1 MRRSIVLPLLL
12 LAASLLCTLVLSRPA
27 QALDALPEKITEPQF
42 GDLDDMASRRSIRAL
57 VYWSKTD
64 YFIVNGE
71 QRGIAWE
78 TGRDLEKYINT
89 RLRRG
94 KRPIAVVMIPVSRD
108 KIISY
113 LEQGRA
119 DIAIAGLRPVPE
131 RHNIDFSTPV
141 HDDVSEVVVRN
152 KDAAPVSRE
161 EDLAGKIF
169 HLRPSSSYFHTL
181 KSINERLH
189 EKGLETARI
198 EYLSENLADGD
209 IMEMMNAGL
218 IDYTILD
225 DFRGNLWGSI
235 FPDIRLERDY
245 PLVQHQPIAMGLRK
259 NTPKLKAL
267 VDDFVKSHKIGTEY
281 GNVLAKRYFKSNPW
295 ARNAL
300 APAELKRFHAMVN
313 IFKRYG
319 DTYKFDYLMLTA
331 QGFQESGL
339 DQKKRSHVGAVG
351 VMQVMPSTGR
361 SMNVGNI
368 HQLDPNIHAG
378 VKYMSHLAAVY
389 FNEPELDPLNR
400 TLLCFAAYNAGPSRI
415 SALRKVAK
423 ARGLDPNVWFDN
435 VERVVAERVGR
446 ETVQYVVNIS
456 KYYVAYTLVDEQQKK
471 RDADRK
477 RLQEAAQ

>member
-64 YFIVNGE
+64 YLIVKG
-71 QRGIAWE
+71 QPRGIAWE

-94 KRPIAVVMIPVSRD
+94 KRPIAVVMIPVARD
-108 KIISY
+108 QVISY
-113 LEQGRA
+113 LEQGRG
-119 DIAIAGLRPVPE
+119 DIAIAGLRPLPE

-141 HDDVSEVVVRN
+141 HDDVSEIVVRN
-152 KDAAPVSRE
+152 KDVAPVSRE

-245 PLVQHQPIAMGLRK
+245 PLVEQQPIAMGLRK

-267 VDDFVKSHKIGTEY
+267 VDDFVKSHKISTEY
-281 GNVLAKRYFKSNPW
+281 GNVLA
-295 ARNAL
+295 
-300 APAELKRFHAMVN
+300 
-313 IFKRYG
+313 KRYG